1 MRDVHKLP
9 QTAGKVLQL
18 WKGLQKKTSICGAGM
33 VWAGLKKWQSNG
45 ENGDVYI
52 TGFSGWPICFEANP
66 DGDPLNRIDM
76 SAFSKNRLV

>member
-1 MRDVHKLP
+1 
-9 QTAGKVLQL
+9 
-18 WKGLQKKTSICGAGM
+18 M